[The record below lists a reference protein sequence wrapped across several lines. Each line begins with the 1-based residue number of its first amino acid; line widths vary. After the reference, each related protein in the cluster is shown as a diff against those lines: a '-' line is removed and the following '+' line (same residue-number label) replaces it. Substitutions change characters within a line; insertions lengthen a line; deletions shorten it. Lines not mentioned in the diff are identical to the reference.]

1 MKISLVNCY
10 LIKFFRGLRAVRLT
24 DDMLKQI
31 EKVLKERNVSK
42 ASIFG
47 SYARGDANDNSDID
61 ILVEPAKKSLF
72 ELAGIKMDLEKALD
86 RKFDVLTYNG
96 LNFFRDN
103 EFKERVLKE
112 HMIII

>member
-1 MKISLVNCY
+1 MRLSKDMISKIE
-10 LIKFFRGLRAVRLT
+10 RTLR
-24 DDMLKQI
+24 
-31 EKVLKERNVSK
+31 ERNVLK

-61 ILVEPAKKSLF
+61 LLIEPARKSLF
-72 ELAGIKMDLEKALD
+72 EIAGIKMDLEKALN
-86 RKFDVLTYNG
+86 KEFDVLTYNG
-96 LNFFRDN
+96 LNYSRDA